1 MVIIMVMTVVTL
13 SKVPYSLRGDLSKW
27 MQEIAT
33 GVYVGNF
40 NTRIREELWK
50 RIKQGVRTGEATMTY
65 ANRNEL
71 GYQFETYRTQ
81 RKNIS
86 YDGVPL
92 VMIPKN
98 EEESR
103 NQLEK
108 GFSKA
113 ANFRKA
119 KKFASK
125 KQVHFPINYVVI
137 DIETDGLNSKENHM
151 IEIAAIKIS
160 NGEEEKFQKF
170 LKYDYDLP
178 KEITDLTG
186 ITKEMLIEG
195 GEDIK
200 KVLKG
205 FVDFIGNF
213 PLVGY
218 NLNFDVEFINS
229 YLDKYKMHSLT
240 NKKIDILPLIK
251 KENMFLSSYK
261 LENVLPVY
269 DVHENVNHRAM
280 EDAYLI
286 YKLSTKVNE
295 FFKILKREG

>member
-1 MVIIMVMTVVTL
+1 
-13 SKVPYSLRGDLSKW
+13 
-27 MQEIAT
+27 
-33 GVYVGNF
+33 
-40 NTRIREELWK
+40 
-50 RIKQGVRTGEATMTY
+50 MTY